1 MIGEWFRSGGG
12 RVVGNWPVRGE
23 LEAPY
28 GGRLTDQQS
37 THVKPVPS
45 ETRGHRRVRTHP
57 ARIAL
62 EIRHGTIP
70 SVTRPLNRHHSL
82 EELEDE
88 RWPAPS
94 GDATRLV
101 ATPHALRRKPIGEPT
116 VEDMGL
122 LIGQNEGLPHLLPP
136 ASEALRLD
144 PMAEGQWTRVICRP
158 RY

>member
-1 MIGEWFRSGGG
+1 MIGEY
-12 RVVGNWPVRGE
+12 
-23 LEAPY
+23 A
-28 GGRLTDQQS
+28 
-37 THVKPVPS
+37 KPVPS
-45 ETRGHRRVRTHP
+45 ETRGHRRVRTHS

-82 EELEDE
+82 EELKDE

-101 ATPHALRRKPIGEPT
+101 ATPHALRRKPIGELT
-116 VEDMGL
+116 VEDMRL

-136 ASEALRLD
+136 AWRSR
-144 PMAEGQWTRVICRP
+144 GWIRWRKVNGRG
-158 RY
+158 